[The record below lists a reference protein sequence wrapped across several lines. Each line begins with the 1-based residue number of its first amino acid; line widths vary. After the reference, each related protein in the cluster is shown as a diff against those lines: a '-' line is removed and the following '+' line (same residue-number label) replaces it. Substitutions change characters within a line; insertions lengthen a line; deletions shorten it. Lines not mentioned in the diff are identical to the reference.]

1 MFPRPKISSVG
12 PKFTDMGDL
21 LADVV
26 PAVENEIKM
35 FNSLSSYKKNIA
47 SDLDNTELAEEYINQ
62 INKLLQ
68 PLAKIVYDGIIQ
80 RVSRG
85 GKSRNHN
92 KRNKNKRTK
101 RNRK

>member
-1 MFPRPKISSVG
+1 MFPRSKIPSVG
-12 PKFTDMGDL
+12 PKFSENIDYLSDLANYIGD
-21 LADVV
+21 D
-26 PAVENEIKM
+26 IKT
-35 FNSLSSYKKNIA
+35 FNSFSSYKKNIA
-47 SDLDNTELAEEYINQ
+47 SDLDNSELAEEYINQ
-62 INKLLQ
+62 INKIQQ
-68 PLAKIVYDGIIQ
+68 PLAKTIYDTISQ